1 MEGIA
6 SFHSAFEG
14 KLSRVVRENTTPMT
28 NNGDH
33 VENAG
38 QWGHCSPECEAR
50 RSSPLQIK
58 PTEAETGSWSP
69 WAAWSPCSL
78 SCGGGKK
85 VRSRMCTKDCVGQTL
100 QTKTC
105 NSNNCPVVRAWEQW
119 GSWSACSATC
129 GKGRKERVRDCP
141 TTTGVVTIR
150 GVPRRAGGGDG
161 GCVGDGREV
170 KDCSNRSCNGGGK
183 RRKWSSWSAWSRCSS
198 SCQGGVRQRKR
209 ECAGDR
215 GECFGTPTDTN
226 VCGVARCPM
235 KKMSGDGSVS
245 TLLVGGWHNDDWLSD
260 VTVLHSD
267 GKTCAAPSLPIWLA
281 DHVSVFDGSS
291 VLTCGGRSAKETT
304 LCWHLHL
311 HNSSRSSWKRA
322 PEMLEGRSY
331 ADAVQSE
338 GNVWVTGGWDGKVRH
353 QSSEVLEKGGS
364 WRRGAQ
370 LSGKRYQH
378 CGVVLGDGSVV
389 VTGGQDG
396 ETGRG
401 NAIDSVERYGWNG
414 GLIQKLPNLNQAR
427 WTHACAVFQL
437 GGREAVI
444 VAGGRVTSTPGDELA
459 SVEVMVVGQ
468 PYWSFKA
475 PLPQPRLAPAM
486 VVLGGKPL
494 LTGGSYERFS
504 QTGGRREEFF
514 PDGVIQYQAEE
525 DVWRTVARMTGRRHH
540 AMVAVPKALLPSC

>member
-1 MEGIA
+1 MSHAAWIRNIVSGGKPHRRVCKTEDGRDCVLPF
-6 SFHSAFEG
+6 SFRG
-14 KLSRVVRENTTPMT
+14 KTFTSCTREHDPDDQAWCSTKVD

-58 PTEAETGSWSP
+58 PAAIEAETGSWSP

-226 VCGVARCPM
+226 ICGVARCPM

-245 TLLVGGWHNDDWLSD
+245 TLLVGGWRNDDWLSD

-311 HNSSRSSWKRA
+311 QNSSKSSWARA

-353 QSSEVLEKGGS
+353 QSSEVI
-364 WRRGAQ
+364 RIMTRM
-370 LSGKRYQH
+370 
-378 CGVVLGDGSVV
+378 
-389 VTGGQDG
+389 
-396 ETGRG
+396 
-401 NAIDSVERYGWNG
+401 
-414 GLIQKLPNLNQAR
+414 
-427 WTHACAVFQL
+427 
-437 GGREAVI
+437 
-444 VAGGRVTSTPGDELA
+444 
-459 SVEVMVVGQ
+459 VMRTI
-468 PYWSFKA
+468 P
-475 PLPQPRLAPAM
+475 
-486 VVLGGKPL
+486 
-494 LTGGSYERFS
+494 SYLC
-504 QTGGRREEFF
+504 
-514 PDGVIQYQAEE
+514 V
-525 DVWRTVARMTGRRHH
+525 
-540 AMVAVPKALLPSC
+540 